1 MTIAK
6 LLKSMQKHIL
16 PYLEAQ
22 ARNVKRLDIVW
33 DRYIQDSLKNSARE
47 SRGQGVRK
55 RVVAAATRP
64 ANWQSLLRCDR
75 NKVEFFEFLAQKLLQ
90 E

>member
-6 LLKSMQKHIL
+6 LLKSMQKT
-16 PYLEAQ
+16 Y
-22 ARNVKRLDIVW
+22 VVW

-55 RVVAAATRP
+55 RAVAAATLP
-64 ANWQSLLRCDR
+64 ANWQS
-75 NKVEFFEFLAQKLLQ
+75 FL
-90 E
+90 